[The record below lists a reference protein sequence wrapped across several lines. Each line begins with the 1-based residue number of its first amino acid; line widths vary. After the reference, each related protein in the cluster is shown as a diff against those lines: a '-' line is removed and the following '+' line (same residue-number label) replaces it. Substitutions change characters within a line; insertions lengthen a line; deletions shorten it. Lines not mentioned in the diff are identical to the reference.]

1 MFTPVLATTLLF
13 LLLRSPC
20 IQGNL
25 RWSFGDEFMLVGDYS
40 RRAIY
45 ASNIRDISYTRLPLS
60 NPGNAYSLD
69 YDPVRQLLFWTY
81 GGNPGRI
88 QSSRLDGSDAA
99 VVVSTDIREPYGVAV
114 DPSESKV
121 YWSDYYTSLGKIA
134 VVNYDGSGS
143 RTLVSLPQKR
153 PYGVTIN
160 PIRRELYWGVQGPGA
175 IQRMSIDALNAEP
188 ESVVDTQITY
198 VRGLAFNNEGTKMYW
213 HDDGSNRIESLDLLS
228 GERTLLLT
236 RSGFRG
242 LTWHNEEIY
251 LTETSRDV
259 IAIMNETSRGV
270 RFVGPRTFSNAY
282 DICVVSSLKDP
293 SQWACDF
300 DNFGSNLCGWSQ
312 DFQDDF
318 DWLRLPRNISRN
330 SENGP
335 SIGDYSMFING
346 TTQDAG
352 ARANF
357 TSPYTNTVSTTATC
371 LRFAFL
377 MPGVSSHSF
386 LNLYFTNQSF
396 SKLIWLKRGDQ
407 GAFWKLARVV
417 TSGLGE
423 GHFIFEGVVGTPE
436 RSVIGVDDVQF
447 GPCDDQFDAPKVSCD
462 NGRMEI
468 LLKRESYR
476 ISAPSQIR
484 FSDSRCYGYAFNSDY
499 VTLSTSF
506 EECGTR
512 IASDEENFFFT
523 NEIEDVSGVMQSFVV
538 NCTVRRRQLVHTSYI
553 AQSSLSVFTEAF
565 GHGNFTIAIRQ
576 FTSQNFDVALPEP
589 APPQQVFEGDTIY
602 LGTTIASMRNLYILN
617 ERCWETPS
625 PDPADRSYRD
635 LIESG
640 LAVSRNVEIFDINN
654 STVKAFSVRAFQFS
668 RVTELTYIHCNVL
681 ACQQNDRLESCQ
693 TSDRSGPRAKRSSN
707 RKPANG
713 YILSSG
719 PFVVQRNKGMSVS
732 LVTVYLTLSAVLVCI
747 ASLVGVILYQRR
759 QINRK

>member
-1 MFTPVLATTLLF
+1 MFTTVFATTFLF

-25 RWSFGDEFMLVGDYS
+25 RWSLGDEFMLVADSS

-45 ASNIRDISYTRLPLS
+45 ASKIRNISYTFLPFS
-60 NPGNAYSLD
+60 ISGDVWSLD
-69 YDPVRQLLFWTY
+69 YDPVHQLLFWTY
-81 GGNPGRI
+81 SGNPTGRI
-88 QSSRLDGSDAA
+88 HSSRLDGSDAT
-99 VVVSTDIREPYGVAV
+99 VVVSTDIKAPYGVAV
-114 DPSESKV
+114 DPRESKV
-121 YWSDYYTSLGKIA
+121 YWSDYASLGKIA
-134 VVNYDGSGS
+134 VVNYDGSG
-143 RTLVSLPQKR
+143 RRILVSLPHKN
-153 PYGVTIN
+153 PYGVTIH
-160 PIRRELYWGVQGPGA
+160 PTRRELYWGVQSPGA
-175 IQRMSIDALNAEP
+175 IQKMSIDALNAEP
-188 ESVVDTQITY
+188 ENVVDTEIQY

-213 HDDGSNRIESLDLLS
+213 HDYGTNRIESLDLLS

-236 RSGFRG
+236 RSGFYG
-242 LTWHNEEIY
+242 LTWHNGDIYITEI
-251 LTETSRDV
+251 SRDV
-259 IAIMNETSRGV
+259 IAIMNETSREV
-270 RFVGPRTFSNAY
+270 RYVGPRTFSKAY

-312 DFQDDF
+312 DFGDDF
-318 DWLRLPRNISRN
+318 DWLRLPRNVSRH

-335 SIGDYSMFING
+335 SVGDYSMFING

-371 LRFAFL
+371 LRFAFI

-386 LNLYFTNQSF
+386 LKLYFTNQSF

-436 RSVIGVDDVQF
+436 RSVFGVDDVQF

-462 NGRMEI
+462 NGRMEV

-476 ISAPSQIR
+476 VSAPNQIR
-484 FSDSRCYGYAFNSDY
+484 FSGSRCYGYALNFDH
-499 VTLSTSF
+499 VALSTSF

-538 NCTVRRRQLVHTSYI
+538 NCTVRRRQLVHTSYV
-553 AQSSLSVFTEAF
+553 APSSLSIFTEAS
-565 GHGNFTIAIRQ
+565 GYGNFTIAIRQ
-576 FTSQNFDVALPEP
+576 FTSQNFDEALSEQDPPE
-589 APPQQVFEGDTIY
+589 QVFEGDTIY

-625 PDPADRSYRD
+625 SDPADRSYRD

-640 LAVSRNVEIFDINN
+640 
-654 STVKAFSVRAFQFS
+654 
-668 RVTELTYIHCNVL
+668 
-681 ACQQNDRLESCQ
+681 
-693 TSDRSGPRAKRSSN
+693 
-707 RKPANG
+707 
-713 YILSSG
+713 
-719 PFVVQRNKGMSVS
+719 
-732 LVTVYLTLSAVLVCI
+732 
-747 ASLVGVILYQRR
+747 
-759 QINRK
+759 

>member
-1 MFTPVLATTLLF
+1 MFTTVFATTCLF
-13 LLLRSPC
+13 LLLHSPC

-25 RWSFGDEFMLVGDYS
+25 RLSLGDEFMLLADYS

-45 ASNIRDISYTRLPLS
+45 ASNIRDITYRRLPLS
-60 NPGNAYSLD
+60 NPGGAWSVD

-88 QSSRLDGSDAA
+88 QSSHLDGSDATII
-99 VVVSTDIREPYGVAV
+99 VSTDIREPYGVAV

-121 YWSDYYTSLGKIA
+121 YWCDHYPSLSKIA
-134 VVNYDGSGS
+134 VVNYDGSGR
-143 RTLVSLPQKR
+143 RTLVFLPQRR

-160 PIRRELYWGVQGPGA
+160 PIRRELYWGVHGQGA
-175 IQRMSIDALNAEP
+175 IERMSIDALNAEP
-188 ESVVDTQITY
+188 ENVVDTQIQY
-198 VRGLAFNNEGTKMYW
+198 VSGLAFNNEGTKMYW

-251 LTETSRDV
+251 LTEVSRDV
-259 IAIMNETSRGV
+259 IAIMNETSREV
-270 RFVGPRTFSNAY
+270 RYVGPRILSHAN

-312 DFQDDF
+312 DFRDDF
-318 DWLRLPRNISRN
+318 DWLRLPRNVSRH

-371 LRFAFL
+371 LRFAFV

-386 LNLYFTNQSF
+386 LKLYFTNQSF

-407 GAFWKLARVV
+407 GPFWKLERVV

-468 LLKRESYR
+468 LLKRGSYR

-484 FSDSRCYGYAFNSDY
+484 FSSSRCYGYAFNSDY

-512 IASDEENFFFT
+512 ITSDEENLFFT
-523 NEIEDVSGVMQSFVV
+523 NEIEDVSGAMQSFVV

-553 AQSSLSVFTEAF
+553 VQSSVSVFTEAF
-565 GHGNFTIAIRQ
+565 GNGNFTIAIRQ
-576 FTSQNFDVALPEP
+576 FTSQNFDVALSEQDRPE
-589 APPQQVFEGDTIY
+589 QVFEGDTIY

-640 LAVSRNVEIFDINN
+640 LAVSRNVEVYDINN
-654 STVKAFSVRAFQFS
+654 STVKAFSVRVFQFS

-681 ACQQNDRLESCQ
+681 ACQQNDRLESCH
-693 TSDRSGPRAKRSSN
+693 TSDRSGFRAKRYSN
-707 RKPANG
+707 RKPGNA
-713 YILSSG
+713 YLLSSG
-719 PFVVQRNKGMSVS
+719 PFAVQRNKGMLVS
-732 LVTVYLTLSAVLVCI
+732 SVTVYVALSAMLVCSI
-747 ASLVGVILYQRR
+747 GVILYQRR
-759 QINRK
+759 QNTRN

>member
-1 MFTPVLATTLLF
+1 MFTPVFATTFLF

-25 RWSFGDEFMLVGDYS
+25 RWSLGDEFMLVGDYS

-45 ASNIRDISYTRLPLS
+45 ASNIRDISYTALPLW
-60 NPGNAYSLD
+60 NPGYVWSVD
-69 YDPVRQLLFWTY
+69 YDPVHQLLFWTY

-88 QSSRLDGSDAA
+88 QSSRLDGSDASII
-99 VVVSTDIREPYGVAV
+99 VSTDIREPYGVAV

-121 YWSDYYTSLGKIA
+121 YWSDYYTSPGKIA
-134 VVNYDGSGS
+134 VVNYDGSGR
-143 RTLVSLPQKR
+143 RTLVSLPQRR

-160 PIRRELYWGVQGPGA
+160 PIRRELYWGVQSPSGA
-175 IQRMSIDALNAEP
+175 IQRISIDALNAEP
-188 ESVVDTQITY
+188 ENVVDTRITY
-198 VRGLAFNNEGTKMYW
+198 IRGLAFNSEGTKMYW
-213 HDDGSNRIESLDLLS
+213 HDEGANRIESLDLLS

-236 RSGFRG
+236 RSGFYG
-242 LTWHNEEIY
+242 LTWHNGDIY

-259 IAIMNETSRGV
+259 IAIMNETSRAV

-312 DFQDDF
+312 AFQDDF
-318 DWLRLPRNISRN
+318 DWLRLPRNVSRH

-346 TTQDAG
+346 TTQDTG

-371 LRFAFL
+371 LRFAFI

-386 LNLYFTNQSF
+386 LKLYFTNQSF

-436 RSVIGVDDVQF
+436 RSVIGVDDVHF
-447 GPCDDQFDAPKVSCD
+447 GPCDDQFEAPKVSCD

-512 IASDEENFFFT
+512 IAVNM
-523 NEIEDVSGVMQSFVV
+523 IKSGSNM
-538 NCTVRRRQLVHTSYI
+538 
-553 AQSSLSVFTEAF
+553 
-565 GHGNFTIAIRQ
+565 
-576 FTSQNFDVALPEP
+576 
-589 APPQQVFEGDTIY
+589 
-602 LGTTIASMRNLYILN
+602 
-617 ERCWETPS
+617 
-625 PDPADRSYRD
+625 YRPKS
-635 LIESG
+635 I
-640 LAVSRNVEIFDINN
+640 
-654 STVKAFSVRAFQFS
+654 
-668 RVTELTYIHCNVL
+668 
-681 ACQQNDRLESCQ
+681 
-693 TSDRSGPRAKRSSN
+693 
-707 RKPANG
+707 
-713 YILSSG
+713 
-719 PFVVQRNKGMSVS
+719 
-732 LVTVYLTLSAVLVCI
+732 
-747 ASLVGVILYQRR
+747 
-759 QINRK
+759 